1 MLRAK
6 RYSRGLLFLVAA
18 AGISASALGPGAG
31 KAGAARSQAAS
42 NTCFGG
48 LPSVASV
55 TVGSAGAHL
64 RAAVTGGDVT
74 VDIPPG
80 AIPSGTTVIV
90 CTAPPASAYAGDPA
104 LSFFAIDFPGNGRL
118 QTVGLAAPFHIT
130 LSGKELTPHS
140 YLLVQGGGLPRLVSN
155 IDAASGRL
163 SFDAYAIF
171 EYAVLAR
178 SPFAPPNPSGP
189 GSTHSGPTSNARHRS
204 TIATALTP
212 LDKAFPLT
220 WRTFWNAFIT
230 LAVML
235 LITFP
240 AQLFNKTLDENY
252 EEIRAILHRRLRTPA
267 KVRTKLASSGH
278 RSANVASFA
287 VVMAG
292 GSIIGGLNDPT
303 FGFNTKSVETFV
315 AVVAAFAVSIVLS
328 AGVEIA
334 YRRRRRLAAAW
345 SLRALPLGLVIALA
359 CMLVSRLTGF
369 QPGYLYG
376 VIAGI
381 VFREAVG
388 NRERGHGVALASLA
402 TLVLAVVAWA
412 AWTPVATSASHPH
425 ANAFV
430 LTADTFLAGLFISGI
445 VGTVV
450 ALVPLEFMPGSALAR
465 WHRGAWMAVFTVA
478 TFLLIQ
484 VMLHPAARSRRI
496 PDAPI
501 VTTAVLFG
509 VFGLISVAF
518 NRYFALRARR
528 GTGRREEDDAVLM
541 SPPQRVQSEP

>member
-1 MLRAK
+1 M
-6 RYSRGLLFLVAA
+6 VAA
-18 AGISASALGPGAG
+18 AGMSSVGLGPGAG
-31 KAGAARSQAAS
+31 KSVAAPSQASS

-48 LPSVASV
+48 IPSVSST
-55 TVGSAGAHL
+55 TVGPGGGQI
-64 RAAVTGGDVT
+64 RGTVTGGAVT
-74 VDIPPG
+74 VDIPAG
-80 AIPSGTTVIV
+80 ALPSGTVVIV
-90 CTAPPASAYAGDPA
+90 CTAAPASPYAGDPA

-118 QTVGLAAPFHIT
+118 QTAGLGAPLHVT
-130 LSGKELTPHS
+130 LTGGQLTSHS
-140 YLLVQGGGLPRLVSN
+140 YLLVEGGGLPRLVSN
-155 IDAASGRL
+155 IDAAAGRL

-178 SPFAPPNPSGP
+178 SPFAPPPNPGAP
-189 GSTHSGPTSNARHRS
+189 GSTHPTPNATHRS

-220 WRTFWNAFIT
+220 WRTFWNALIT

-252 EEIRAILHRRLRTPA
+252 EEIREIVHRRLRTPA
-267 KVRTKLASSGH
+267 RIRAKLVSSGH

-292 GSIIGGLNDPT
+292 GSVIGGLNDPT
-303 FGFNTKSVETFV
+303 FGFNNKSLETFV
-315 AVVAAFAVSIVLS
+315 AVVAAFAVSIVVS

-388 NRERGHGVALASLA
+388 SRERGHGVAVASLA
-402 TLVLAVVAWA
+402 TLILAVGAWA

-484 VMLHPAARSRRI
+484 VMLHPAARARRI

-509 VFGLISVAF
+509 VFGLLSVAF
-518 NRYFALRARR
+518 NRYFALRGRR
-528 GTGRREEDDAVLM
+528 STGRSEEDDTVLV
-541 SPPQRVQSEP
+541 SPPQRAQSES

>member
-1 MLRAK
+1 MRA
-6 RYSRGLLFLVAA
+6 RGFSKGPLAVVGCAALGVALIGPGGGTSDA
-18 AGISASALGPGAG
+18 AEPSQATFSMCQTGVVASTTLGPGG
-31 KAGAARSQAAS
+31 GQIRTRVSGGELTVDVPPGVIPTQAR
-42 NTCFGG
+42 
-48 LPSVASV
+48 V
-55 TVGSAGAHL
+55 TV
-64 RAAVTGGDVT
+64 
-74 VDIPPG
+74 
-80 AIPSGTTVIV
+80 
-90 CTAPPASAYAGDPA
+90 CTSAPPTPYPGDPI
-104 LSFFAIDFPGNGRL
+104 LSFFAIDFPANDTL
-118 QTVGLAAPFHIT
+118 QTSGLASPLHIT
-130 LSGKELTPHS
+130 LTGSELTSHS
-140 YLLVQGGGLPRLVSN
+140 YLQVQGGGLPRIASN
-155 IDAASGRL
+155 FAPRAGRL

-171 EYAVLAR
+171 EYVIFEH
-178 SPFAPPNPSGP
+178 SPFAPAPGPNT
-189 GSTHSGPTSNARHRS
+189 THSAGPNASAHRS
-204 TIATALTP
+204 TIATALIP

-220 WRTFWNAFIT
+220 WRTFWNAVIT

-252 EEIRAILHRRLRTPA
+252 DEIRAIVRRRLPA
-267 KVRTKLASSGH
+267 RDRIHTKSGWGGR
-278 RSANVASFA
+278 RSANLASFA

-315 AVVAAFAVSIVLS
+315 AVVCAFAVSIVVG

-345 SLRALPLGLVIALA
+345 SLRALPLGLVVALA
-359 CMLVSRLTGF
+359 CVLVSRGTGF

-381 VFREAVG
+381 VFREALG

-450 ALVPLEFMPGSALAR
+450 ALLPLEFMPGSALAR

-509 VFGLISVAF
+509 VFGLLSIAF
-518 NRYFALRARR
+518 NRYFALRRR
-528 GTGRREEDDAVLM
+528 RSTDRREEDEVLA
-541 SPPQRVQSEP
+541 SPPQRVQAKP